1 MELERAMKLNNL
13 SPLYAFMKNNKINR
27 YQFQFDFRG
36 KKFDVLY
43 FIDEIPNILAFGIK
57 GHNYYFEMKVKN
69 GFIIDA
75 VLKDYNNFV
84 RIMGFKYDAN
94 NKFKPSIFFTE
105 LNTFLPNVPI
115 NLNNTPKPHEVAV
128 YRKNVEEAEK
138 IYFVGWIN
146 HKEGKGKASPE
157 NLDKTRQLLSYEAY
171 ITCQNKNISSRW
183 SPHPTDAR
191 EYFEPPEK
199 H

>member
-1 MELERAMKLNNL
+1 MKLDNL
-13 SPLYAFMKNNKINR
+13 LPLYAFMKNNKINR
-27 YQFQFDFRG
+27 YQFEFDFRG
-36 KKFDVLY
+36 KNFDVLY

-57 GHNYYFEMKVKN
+57 NHNYYFEMKVKK

-75 VLKDYNNFV
+75 VLKDYNSFV

-105 LNTFLPNVPI
+105 LNTFLPNVPL

-128 YRKNVEEAEK
+128 YRNNVEEAEK
-138 IYFVGWIN
+138 IYFTGWIN
-146 HKEGKGKASPE
+146 HKEGKGKVSPE
-157 NLDKTRQLLSYEAY
+157 NLDKTRQLLAYEAY

-183 SPHPTDAR
+183 SAHLKD
-191 EYFEPPEK
+191 YKDYYEPS
-199 H
+199 